1 MFTGLVESLV
11 FQPTRRL
18 DWTPAN
24 AALAYEDV
32 GLAASDRVRL
42 HAWWVPAASADAPV
56 LLFCHGN
63 AGNIGDRVYNV
74 KLLHDAGIAVLI
86 FDYRGYGRSEGKPS
100 QVGVHRDARAA
111 WDWLVHERGIPASR
125 VSLFGRSLGG
135 AVAIELATHVEPH
148 RLIVESSF
156 TSIADM
162 AAVAMPMVP
171 RPLVPRLFDSITTIA
186 RVRCPVLVLHG
197 TEDELVPFA
206 MGRKLFDACHAPKRF
221 VPIEGAGHNDTVD
234 VGGRPYVECIRSFV
248 AEP

>member
-1 MFTGLVESLV
+1 MFTGLVEGRV

-18 DWTPAN
+18 DWTPAD

-32 GLAASDRVRL
+32 WLTTSDRVRI
-42 HAWWVPAASADAPV
+42 HGWWVPAVGADAPV

-63 AGNIGDRVYNV
+63 AGNIGDRVHNV

-86 FDYRGYGRSEGKPS
+86 FDYRGYGRSEGKPTEP
-100 QVGVHRDARAA
+100 GAYRDARAA
-111 WDWLVHERGIPASR
+111 WDWLVRERGVPAKR

-135 AVAIELATHVEPH
+135 AVAIELATQVEAH
-148 RLIVESSF
+148 RLVVESSF

-162 AAVAMPMVP
+162 AAVAMPVVP
-171 RPLVPRLFDSITTIA
+171 RAVVPRIFDSITRIG
-186 RVRCPVLVLHG
+186 RVTCPVLVLHG

-206 MGRKLFDACHAPKRF
+206 MGRKLFDACHATKRF

-248 AEP
+248 C